1 MLTKLHDGETYASR
15 PTHSIPVALS
25 LDRDTA
31 LLLDQ
36 LAPGKRTHS
45 RYVTQLIHADVA
57 RREERQRLRD
67 MQQAALVEVGRE

>member
-1 MLTKLHDGETYASR
+1 MLEKLHAGSPYASR
-15 PTHSIPVALS
+15 PAHSIPVALS

-36 LAPGKRTHS
+36 LAPGKRTRS

-57 RREERQRLRD
+57 RREERLRLREQ
-67 MQQAALVEVGRE
+67 MSAVLGEVP